1 MGSFG
6 PQPKLPGNSYWA
18 FGPAPV
24 GGLRP
29 QGGLRPNKIV
39 EEGGVC
45 AMVTASPSFVFSK
58 NGLPPLRPPYVCE
71 HPSPATADRSL
82 ALGPFEEQPHQLFG
96 KGNRI
101 HGGFPSRSIGM
112 KFPPIL
118 WWELYIIYNPA
129 SGCEFYVDST
139 ETSCGPPETNTS
151 QELNLCCY

>member
-1 MGSFG
+1 M
-6 PQPKLPGNSYWA
+6 
-18 FGPAPV
+18 

-96 KGNRI
+96 KGNRL
-101 HGGFPSRSIGM
+101 HGGVPTKLVVEGL
-112 KFPPIL
+112 PQ
-118 WWELYIIYNPA
+118 A
-129 SGCEFYVDST
+129 
-139 ETSCGPPETNTS
+139 
-151 QELNLCCY
+151 

>member
-1 MGSFG
+1 MYTC
-6 PQPKLPGNSYWA
+6 LTMTLTCLTMTLTAY
-18 FGPAPV
+18 PV
-24 GGLRP
+24 GATWVGVLRTPTQVAWEQLLGLRP
-29 QGGLRPNKIV
+29 SPCGGPPNKIV

-129 SGCEFYVDST
+129 NRT
-139 ETSCGPPETNTS
+139 WI
-151 QELNLCCY
+151 